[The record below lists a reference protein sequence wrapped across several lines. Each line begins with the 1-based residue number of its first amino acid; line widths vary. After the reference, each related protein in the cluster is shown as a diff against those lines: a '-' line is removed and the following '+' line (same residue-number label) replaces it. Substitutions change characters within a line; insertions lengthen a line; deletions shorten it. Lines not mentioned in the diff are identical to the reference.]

1 MISLIEQERQQ
12 KNEKNNKNNNTK
24 KTVKNITVT
33 IHLLSGRNVFLTVYS
48 VFKISPFFALVHS

>member
-1 MISLIEQERQQ
+1 MISLIEQEKQQ

-33 IHLLSGRNVFLTVYS
+33 IHLLSGRNVFLT
-48 VFKISPFFALVHS
+48 L